1 MSIRLCLPSTKK
13 TKFNGADFMI
23 KNFGIDKDGFPFIN
37 VEGTP
42 EEQYHRRKIPDMR
55 ISL

>member
-1 MSIRLCLPSTKK
+1 MSIPLCFAGTKK
-13 TKFNGADFMI
+13 TKFNVDDFMI

-37 VEGTP
+37 VKVRQ
-42 EEQYHRRKIPDMR
+42 EEQYHRRKIPDML